1 MVTSGCHH
9 LKDLTPK
16 QRSLAEKLASRKKP
30 AAKVT
35 QSTVAVVGG
44 ENHAESQFAAVKRVL
59 RKQNLL
65 ARTSPRDINCCV
77 FAA

>member
-1 MVTSGCHH
+1 MHYAVSG
-9 LKDLTPK
+9 
-16 QRSLAEKLASRKKP
+16 SLLLVGYLLNHKL

-44 ENHAESQFAAVKRVL
+44 DNQAESQFAAAKRVL